1 MLIKNVKLENR
12 FERGGFYSRNFL
24 NLKTYMNLN
33 LNTATAEHT
42 FTLWPIDTKFNRIAG
57 IYIFLIIPPITE
69 IPSVEAP
76 ELMVETPNAVVET
89 LEPEA
94 EALEAPYSLLYAG
107 ITNNFRGRFNQ
118 HHKIEQAKA
127 LGMTNIG
134 ILKIISGRKR
144 KKIEREILKHL
155 NPPLNQT
162 WLSPAVAQLVEV
174 LYRWLRFS
182 KRWLRRSK

>member
-1 MLIKNVKLENR
+1 
-12 FERGGFYSRNFL
+12 
-24 NLKTYMNLN
+24 MNLN
-33 LNTATAEHT
+33 LNTATAEYT

-69 IPSVEAP
+69 IPSAETLELMAEAP
-76 ELMVETPNAVVET
+76 ESVVETPNAVVET

-94 EALEAPYSLLYAG
+94 ELAEALEPLAEALEPEAEALEAPYSLLYIG

-127 LGMTNIG
+127 LGMNNIG

-162 WLSPAVAQLVEV
+162 WLSAIQP
-174 LYRWLRFS
+174 
-182 KRWLRRSK
+182 